1 MKLNTEAPADH
12 TLLSMQPSSSS
23 FSSLPHQSLLPNT
36 SSSSSSLPP
45 LISHP
50 SLAAQGATCSPLA
63 PHPVGG
69 TTSAPL
75 VLNPSIPP
83 GTSSAPSPTTETTG
97 GTSSVLLTQMNQL
110 GPSERCTASQAQSM
124 GQQLLGI
131 MAQSKRAKN
140 PLPCEFGVCE
150 ILGVDCIP

>member
-1 MKLNTEAPADH
+1 MKLNTEAPVDH
-12 TLLSMQPSSSS
+12 TLLSVQPSSS
-23 FSSLPHQSLLPNT
+23 FSSLPPLAPHQSLP
-36 SSSSSSLPP
+36 SSSSSLPP

-50 SLAAQGATCSPLA
+50 SLAASGTTSSPLA

-69 TTSAPL
+69 ATSASL
-75 VLNPSIPP
+75 VPP
-83 GTSSAPSPTTETTG
+83 GTSPSAPSPTTETTG

-131 MAQSKRAKN
+131 MAQSKRSKN
-140 PLPCEFGVCE
+140 PLPCEFEFGLETLQYVF
-150 ILGVDCIP
+150 